1 MQLIRRVFICLGW
14 ALLAAAP
21 ALAQEAT
28 PASEADL
35 ARLNAAGDQF
45 LGTDTLHLSLDL
57 AVFIGGAEEE
67 PPIIELAVSGKLALD
82 LVNELGGGAFN
93 AEMVGDSQEIHV
105 LMSGDTLYLRTVE
118 GPWYGI
124 SLTEVLGG
132 GGGEDSSLAGSA
144 EEASLLSLDLD
155 AYSEMWRL
163 ADEEE
168 GLLRLQNRLN
178 LLSLVTDP
186 ALTAAIGAVLTDEL
200 AGQANMS
207 SEELTAL
214 LPLLAFILQEPR
226 IDTTYSIET
235 DSGQLREIA
244 VEIDGAVNPAALG
257 AAGEPITIDI
267 DLTLGIAQGLAVT
280 IGIIPSDATPVTL
293 DELISGV
300 LP

>member
-45 LGTDTLHLSLDL
+45 LGADTWHLSLDL
-57 AVFIGGAEEE
+57 AVFIGGAEDE
-67 PPIIELAVSGKLALD
+67 PPLIELAVSGKLALD

-93 AEMVGDSQEIHV
+93 AEMMGDPQEIHV
-105 LMSGDTLYLRTVE
+105 LMSGETLYLRTV
-118 GPWYGI
+118 GPWYGM

-132 GGGEDSSLAGSA
+132 GGGGDSSLAGGV
-144 EEASLLSLDLD
+144 EEAGLLSLDLG
-155 AYSEMWRL
+155 AHSEMWRL

-178 LLSLVTDP
+178 LISLVADP

-200 AGQANMS
+200 AGQANMA

-235 DSGQLREIA
+235 DSRQLREIA
-244 VEIDGAVNPAALG
+244 VEIDGALNPAALG

-280 IGIIPSDATPVTL
+280 IGVIPTDATPVTL
-293 DELISGV
+293 DELISGA